1 MNSFNLIW
9 LRVKKF
15 QFQGWFKKNIV
26 KLSINEELNEEENQN
41 LIAQFWEWKINF
53 QQVIYFN

>member
-1 MNSFNLIW
+1 MIL
-9 LRVKKF
+9 
-15 QFQGWFKKNIV
+15 KNIV

>member
-15 QFQGWFKKNIV
+15 QVQGWFKKNIV

>member
-53 QQVIYFN
+53 QHVI